1 MPNKKIIIVATSTLL
16 GDQRLQRIAL
26 SLHNANFPVLLVG
39 RCFSNTKATLSF
51 PYTTHRILCH
61 YEKGILAYL
70 EFNLRLLLFLL
81 SQKTQILC
89 SVDADTIIPAY
100 LAARIKNWIL
110 AFDAHEW
117 FSQVPELIHRKQK
130 QSLWQ
135 NIENAFIPKV
145 DVAYTVSST
154 LATIFSSQYHIPFA
168 LVRNMPNTNSTKSTI
183 TKTQPFAIYA
193 GAVNEGR
200 GLELLAEIA
209 PQSPIPITICGDGDL
224 YSKFSNSSIP
234 QLTFTGF
241 LPPAILQEKIQQA
254 YLGILILNPNSP
266 SYYYSLA
273 NKFFDYIQAGIPVI
287 FPPLPEYLS
296 LNAEIEVGIPCEY
309 NAAAILAAI
318 HLLTTDTQLYQ
329 KLQANTQIAAKIW
342 NWQNEEQVL
351 LQLYKNL

>member
-1 MPNKKIIIVATSTLL
+1 
-16 GDQRLQRIAL
+16 
-26 SLHNANFPVLLVG
+26 
-39 RCFSNTKATLSF
+39 
-51 PYTTHRILCH
+51 
-61 YEKGILAYL
+61 
-70 EFNLRLLLFLL
+70 
-81 SQKTQILC
+81 
-89 SVDADTIIPAY
+89 
-100 LAARIKNWIL
+100 
-110 AFDAHEW
+110 
-117 FSQVPELIHRKQK
+117 
-130 QSLWQ
+130 
-135 NIENAFIPKV
+135 
-145 DVAYTVSST
+145 
-154 LATIFSSQYHIPFA
+154 
-168 LVRNMPNTNSTKSTI
+168 MPNTNSTKSTI

-209 PQSPIPITICGDGDL
+209 PKSPIPITICGDGDL
-224 YSKFSNSSIP
+224 YSHFSTSEIK

-254 YLGILILNPNSP
+254 YLGMLILNPNSP